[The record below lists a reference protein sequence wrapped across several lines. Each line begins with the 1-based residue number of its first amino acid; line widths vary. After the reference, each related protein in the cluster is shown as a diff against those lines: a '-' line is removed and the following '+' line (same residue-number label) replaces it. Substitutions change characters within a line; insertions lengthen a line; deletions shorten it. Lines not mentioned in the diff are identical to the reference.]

1 MSDLKTNIAYE
12 IDTGDDLLEQLKKV
26 NESRKSSDGLVGPEA
41 SDFGDVGLTA
51 KGYHASNTKGGPL
64 GGVVGEVKAFQKPFS
79 SVVSN
84 EAELINKNLDE
95 QRTDLINQGNAMIA
109 QKQAED
115 NQERIN
121 AANLK
126 AAELSAS
133 AQRSAAKWGTVGTVV
148 TVGAVLF

>member
-1 MSDLKTNIAYE
+1 
-12 IDTGDDLLEQLKKV
+12 
-26 NESRKSSDGLVGPEA
+26 
-41 SDFGDVGLTA
+41 
-51 KGYHASNTKGGPL
+51 
-64 GGVVGEVKAFQKPFS
+64 
-79 SVVSN
+79 
-84 EAELINKNLDE
+84 
-95 QRTDLINQGNAMIA
+95 MIA

-126 AAELSAS
+126 AAELGAS